1 MRVHIPI
8 HRRWG
13 DQDALGHINNVSML
27 KILEEARLRAFW
39 REEGSENSPLAV
51 FGEDTVSGG
60 GSARTLVARQEI
72 EYLAPVPYGRDPL
85 DVQVWIGRLGGSSVE
100 ICYDVYSPDG
110 QTRYARSSVVVVLV
124 DSETGAPTRLPAEVR
139 AAWRPYVE
147 APIEY
152 RRR

>member
-1 MRVHIPI
+1 MRVHIPVS
-8 HRRWG
+8 RRWG

-39 REEGSENSPLAV
+39 REEGTENSPLAV
-51 FGEDTVSGG
+51 FDEDTVSGG

-72 EYLAPVPYGRDPL
+72 EYLAPAPYGREPL
-85 DVQVWIGRLGGSSVE
+85 DIQVWIGRLGGSSVE
-100 ICYDVYSPDG
+100 ICYEVFSPDG
-110 QTRYARSSVVVVLV
+110 SACYARSSVTVVLV

-139 AAWRPYVE
+139 ATWKPYVE